1 MDAVGLEFLG
11 ENFIRNQFKGTPASI
26 LFGLNLLIELPW
38 FGYREQDDVM
48 EIVDSFLIKL
58 KVISNWVALFGFG

>member
-1 MDAVGLEFLG
+1 MDAVGLELLS
-11 ENFIRNQFKGTPASI
+11 ENFIRNQFKGRPASI
-26 LFGLNLLIELPW
+26 LFEPNLLIELPW